1 MSGDAANQATNVPGA
16 AAAAAP
22 VSGQIT
28 VAVVLLI
35 VVLFLAVLV
44 LYLRSMGYTGSSV
57 SGSSRRPT
65 TSRLVS
71 DESASHRNAL
81 DASILESLPVA
92 VYRVRPEECGL
103 ECAVCIC
110 ELAEGEEVR
119 FLPRCSHAFH
129 VECIDMWFGSNSTCP
144 LCRLPVVAAYS
155 GTNDAA
161 SPVRDAKDQEHGC
174 SSSSSSSSSP
184 STSSSGRMK
193 ELVIEIPRSRAAA
206 EGGFSSAVSPPPST
220 RRGSESARTP
230 AVERLRSLGRMVSRG
245 RGKGVCCS
253 TTPRPAAGSDIEL
266 GRIDDVSKHQ

>member
-57 SGSSRRPT
+57 SGSSRRST

-92 VYRVRPEECGL
+92 VYRARPEECGGL

-119 FLPRCSHAFH
+119 FLPRCGHAFH

-144 LCRLPVVAAYS
+144 LCRLPVVAACS
-155 GTNDAA
+155 VTDDAA
-161 SPVRDAKDQEHGC
+161 SPVRAAKDQEHGC
-174 SSSSSSSSSP
+174 SSSSSSSS
-184 STSSSGRMK
+184 TSSGRMK
-193 ELVIEIPRSRAAA
+193 ESLVIEIPRSRAAA

-230 AVERLRSLGRMVSRG
+230 AMERLRSLGRMVSRG

-253 TTPRPAAGSDIEL
+253 TTPRPAAGSDIEQ
-266 GRIDDVSKHQ
+266 GPIDDVSKQR